1 MLTSVNEALAYA
13 EGSCIR
19 FVEELKNFIRF
30 PSISTQPDHA
40 DNIKKCAVWL
50 ANHLQ
55 KIDLERVTVV
65 PTQRHPIVYA
75 EWRHRRNHPTV
86 LIYGHYDVQ
95 PPEPLHKWSSPPFEP
110 LIRGGNLYGRGV

>member
-1 MLTSVNEALAYA
+1 MLRLVISSLAYTKT
-13 EGSCIR
+13 SSIR

-30 PSISTQPDHA
+30 PSISAQPNHA
-40 DNIKKCAVWL
+40 GNIKKCAVWL

-55 KIDLERVTVV
+55 KIGLERVTVV

-75 EWRHRRNHPTV
+75 EWRHLPNHPTV

-95 PPEPLHKWSSPPFEP
+95 PPEPLREWNSPPLDP
-110 LIRGGNLYGRGV
+110 V